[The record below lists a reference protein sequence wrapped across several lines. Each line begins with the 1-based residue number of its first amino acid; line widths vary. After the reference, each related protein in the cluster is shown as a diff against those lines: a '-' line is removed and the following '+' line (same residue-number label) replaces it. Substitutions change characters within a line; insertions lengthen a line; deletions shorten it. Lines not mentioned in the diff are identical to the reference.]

1 MRLAAPEGPNAPA
14 CTNRGLRPNTKRH
27 GAAFSLIELL
37 VVIAIIAIL
46 AGLLLPTLIRAKSQ
60 GISTS
65 CLSNLKQLQL
75 CFHLYALD
83 NSDILPP
90 NNFVYDINSGQ
101 PIMTGVSWCTNVAP
115 LDTNVA
121 GIENGML
128 YQYNRSLGI
137 YRCPGDKSTV
147 RTPGGIKLSEQRLR
161 SYNMSQSVNGYP
173 EYDPFMSLQIPSY
186 KKYTEIQNPPTSKLM
201 VFIDVHEDEIVD
213 ALFGIPTVSWYPKQW
228 WDLPANRHNQGCN
241 LSFADGHAEHW
252 KWKVPKIVTVAG
264 NAPQS
269 LAPGETPDF
278 DRVLSVIR
286 QSAQ

>member
-1 MRLAAPEGPNAPA
+1 MSLAGPNSAA
-14 CTNRGLRPNTKRH
+14 SVSTGIHLNTNRLRT
-27 GAAFSLIELL
+27 AFSLIELL

-60 GISTS
+60 GVSTS
-65 CLSNLKQLQL
+65 CLSNLRQLQV

-83 NSDILPP
+83 NSDVLPP
-90 NNFVYDINSGQ
+90 NNFVYDIYSGQ
-101 PIMTGVSWCTNVAP
+101 PIMSGISWCTNVAP
-115 LDTNVA
+115 LDTNLA
-121 GIENGML
+121 GIENGLL

-137 YRCPGDKSTV
+137 YRCPADKSTI
-147 RTPGGIKLSEQRLR
+147 RTPAGVKLSEPRLR

-173 EYDPFMSLQIPSY
+173 EFDSGMAQQIPSY

-213 ALFGIPTVSWYPKQW
+213 ALFGIPTLSWYQKQW
-228 WDLPANRHNQGCN
+228 WDLPANRHNQSCN
-241 LSFADGHAEHW
+241 LSFADGHVEHW
-252 KWKVPKIVTVAG
+252 RWKVPKIVTVVG

-269 LAPGETPDF
+269 LAPGETQDF
-278 DRVLSVIR
+278 DRVLSVVR